1 MKAHGDLRDTFFQ
14 ECEDLLEG
22 MAEGLRQM
30 EADFEAGLKDAE
42 LVNAVFRAVHSI
54 KGGAGAFALDALV
67 QFAHRF
73 ETVLDALR
81 SGSLIPDK
89 SVLQILL
96 RAGDH
101 LTDLTLAARTGS
113 SLASGHNQAIID
125 GLAGLTQP
133 ATLAEDTGNLFGFKP
148 MALDF
153 ELDLESGPI
162 LGYGISF
169 RPSRR
174 LYALGH
180 DPAILFRALT
190 EFGTLAITLDHA
202 ALPDFDS
209 LDWEESYLGWS
220 LRLETTEPA
229 HVIEEVFEFVE
240 GLCDLQIN
248 TIHADPP
255 PSEPISPEALQ
266 PTVELRAPEQASLQD
281 SPKNDAPPPQPKA
294 TVRVDLERV
303 DRLINL
309 VGELVINQAMLS
321 QCLLVPGEPL
331 RSELAT
337 GLDEFRNLSRDI
349 QESVMA
355 IRAQPIKPLFQRMS
369 RILREASDRAG
380 KSARLVTEGDATEVD
395 KTVIEQLSD
404 PLTHILR
411 NAIDHGIETAED
423 RVQAGKPET
432 GTIRLSA
439 AHRSGRVVIQIS
451 DDGAGLNRAKVRSI
465 AIAKGLIAPEAEL
478 STSEIDGL
486 LFLPGFSTAE
496 RVSELSGRG
505 VGMDVV
511 KRSVQRLGGK
521 LSIQSAPGL
530 GTTISISLPLTL
542 AVLDGMVVEVAGQTM
557 VVPITA
563 IVETLR
569 PRATEIQHLGV
580 TGQVVH
586 LRGTYIPVIDLAENF
601 GAGANGSPLIDR
613 VLLLVET
620 EAQRKW
626 ALAVDHITD
635 QRQVVIK
642 GLEENYGHIDGIA
655 AATIMGDGKIALILD
670 PEEIIA
676 KATEQQPLPAV
687 SGKEIAHVTAG

>member
-30 EADFEAGLKDAE
+30 EADLEAGLKDAE

-113 SLASGHNQAIID
+113 SLAAGHGQSIID
-125 GLAGLTQP
+125 GLDGLTRP
-133 ATLAEDTGNLFGFKP
+133 APLAEDTGSLFGFKP

-153 ELDLESGPI
+153 ELDLGIGPT
-162 LGYGISF
+162 LGYQIGF
-169 RPSRR
+169 CASRR

-190 EFGTLAITLDHA
+190 EFGTLAITLDHT

-209 LDWEESYLGWS
+209 LDWEESYLRWS

-255 PSEPISPEALQ
+255 PPEPISPEALQ
-266 PTVELRAPEQASLQD
+266 PPEELRPPEQASLQD
-281 SPKNDAPPPQPKA
+281 PPKNDAAPPQPKA

-451 DDGAGLNRAKVRSI
+451 DDGAGLNRTKVRSI

-486 LFLPGFSTAE
+486 LFLPGFSTAD

-521 LSIQSAPGL
+521 LSIQSTPGL

-580 TGQVVH
+580 TGQVVN

-601 GAGANGSPLIDR
+601 GAGANASPLIDR

-687 SGKEIAHVTAG
+687 SGKEFAHVTAG